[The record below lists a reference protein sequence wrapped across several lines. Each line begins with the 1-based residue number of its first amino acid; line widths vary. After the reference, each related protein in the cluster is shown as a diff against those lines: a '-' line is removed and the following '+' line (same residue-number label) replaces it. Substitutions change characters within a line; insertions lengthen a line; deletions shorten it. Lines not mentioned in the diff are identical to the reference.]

1 MPKEY
6 QQRLFSPG
14 APGNAGGIGPV
25 KIVEEGEAGGYG
37 YSFGVGKRNPKIVN
51 RSLGW
56 ERYVDVIWRRLRTEK
71 EARHAD
77 TTYARLQAMRK
88 IHPTTKTVARIEPR
102 PYASEALKKCQQ
114 KLVEV
119 WKDSLK

>member
-1 MPKEY
+1 M
-6 QQRLFSPG
+6 
-14 APGNAGGIGPV
+14 
-25 KIVEEGEAGGYG
+25 
-37 YSFGVGKRNPKIVN
+37 
-51 RSLGW
+51 
-56 ERYVDVIWRRLRTEK
+56 DVIWRHLRTE
-71 EARHAD
+71 EETLHAESVC
-77 TTYARLQAMRK
+77 ARLQAMRK